1 MYSRCFPRQ
10 VLRLAAALRGP
21 SPPSGDATGGARIEE
36 KDDEVVT
43 HLFRGTVPDFKV
55 LEANKAR
62 VKGRLLQPKEG
73 ELRWLLL
80 VGGQLEGGD
89 VNEGEEGEG
98 RGGRHYQVGRGQ
110 RGRHAF

>member
-1 MYSRCFPRQ
+1 M
-10 VLRLAAALRGP
+10 
-21 SPPSGDATGGARIEE
+21 EE
-36 KDDEVVT
+36 KCDKVVA

-55 LEANKAR
+55 LEANKAG

-98 RGGRHYQVGRGQ
+98 RGGGHDQVGRGQ